1 MELSAYK
8 EWIVIGFI
16 VLVLFINIWLFTS
29 LKKGKSS
36 STIQILKKSAAT
48 LKDPFIK
55 ENADFNKLADLVQK
69 IKLSEDKKD

>member
-36 STIQILKKSAAT
+36 STIQVLKKSAAT

-55 ENADFNKLADLVQK
+55 ENADLNELADLVQK
-69 IKLSEDKKD
+69 IKLSKDKKD